1 MKAIVIG
8 DGAWGTTLAMLLAG
22 KGLDVSVWSAF
33 PDYAKELARTRENR
47 KFLPGIAI
55 PENIR
60 ILSPS
65 SPKTGPFDLAIAAV
79 PTQFAHATLTAA
91 RHQIGLVA
99 AVVSVAKG
107 IENETLRR
115 PGEIVHSV
123 FQPQRLAVMSGPSHA
138 EEVVRGLPTT
148 VVAASEHGDFAKHIQ
163 QVFSS
168 DRFRVYTSEDM
179 VGVELAGALK
189 NVIAI
194 AAGICDG
201 LRFGDNSKAAL
212 ITRGLVEIGRLGE
225 VMGARRSTFA
235 GLAGMGDLI
244 TTCFSPFGRNLA
256 VGQAIGRGEK
266 LADILARMEQVA
278 EGVATTRS
286 ARALASLHHIEMP
299 ITEEVHRMLFE
310 DKPPKQ
316 AVSDLM
322 QRDLRP
328 EEDR

>member
-1 MKAIVIG
+1 M
-8 DGAWGTTLAMLLAG
+8 
-22 KGLDVSVWSAF
+22 
-33 PDYAKELARTRENR
+33 
-47 KFLPGIAI
+47 
-55 PENIR
+55 
-60 ILSPS
+60 
-65 SPKTGPFDLAIAAV
+65 
-79 PTQFAHATLTAA
+79 
-91 RHQIGLVA
+91 
-99 AVVSVAKG
+99 
-107 IENETLRR
+107 
-115 PGEIVHSV
+115 
-123 FQPQRLAVMSGPSHA
+123 
-138 EEVVRGLPTT
+138 
-148 VVAASEHGDFAKHIQ
+148 
-163 QVFSS
+163 
-168 DRFRVYTSEDM
+168 
-179 VGVELAGALK
+179 ELAGALK